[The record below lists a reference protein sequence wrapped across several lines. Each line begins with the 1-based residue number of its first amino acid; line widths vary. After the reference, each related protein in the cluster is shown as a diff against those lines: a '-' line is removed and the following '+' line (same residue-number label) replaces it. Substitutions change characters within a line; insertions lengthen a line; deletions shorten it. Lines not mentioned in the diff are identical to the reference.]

1 MGLKIIYYGLI
12 IPASKLPFGVM
23 YWVSDALS
31 LFLAHIIKYRRD
43 VAESNLRKAFPEI
56 SSDRINSIYKKNS
69 RHVSDILLEG
79 TRNMTL
85 SEKELKS
92 RIVFKN
98 TELFDKFYQEG
109 KSVILMGS
117 HCNNWEYIITS
128 QNLYLPHLAIGI
140 GQPLTNP
147 FFNYEINK
155 RRGRFG
161 MKIVHAKTY
170 KEEIEKNIQAKNPVS
185 VLVLADQSPPNIHRA
200 YWGKMFGVDTP
211 FAYGGEL
218 LARKYDL
225 PVVYLKNTKVKR
237 GYYEVEPVLLT
248 ENPNEEPYGGIMDK
262 YIRTMEEQ
270 ILMAPE
276 YWLWTHKRWKHQP
289 PKNLETVKKENLEKF
304 QEKKQNENHD

>member
-1 MGLKIIYYGLI
+1 MGLKIVYYGLI

-23 YWVSDALS
+23 YWVSDVLS
-31 LFLAHIIKYRRD
+31 LFLSYIIKYRKD
-43 VAESNLRKAFPEI
+43 VAIQNLKRAFPNI
-56 SSDRINSIYKKNS
+56 SDERLNEVLRKNS

-79 TRNMTL
+79 TKNMTM
-85 SEKELKS
+85 SEKQLKS

-98 TELFDKFYQEG
+98 TEIFDKYYQEG

-117 HCNNWEYIITS
+117 HCNNWEYIITA

-140 GQPLTNP
+140 GQPLTNQ
-147 FFNYEINK
+147 FFNVVINEQ
-155 RRGRFG
+155 RARFG
-161 MKIVHAKTY
+161 MKVVHAKTY
-170 KEEIEKNIQAKNPVS
+170 KEEIENNIAAKNPVS

-218 LARKYDL
+218 LARKYNL

-237 GYYEVEPVLLT
+237 GYYEVEPVLLS
-248 ENPNEEPYGGIMDK
+248 ENPQGEPYGGIMDK

-270 ILMAPE
+270 ILSEPQN
-276 YWLWTHKRWKHQP
+276 WLWTHKRWKHQP
-289 PKNLETVKKENLEKF
+289 PENLEEVKRQNLETF
-304 QEKKQNENHD
+304 QSKNKAGN